1 MTNNRKPLLHLK
13 KNDPVL
19 RTIIERVGRYSIEY
33 REPAFQ
39 TLVRSIVY
47 QQLSGKAAG
56 TIFRRLAEAVGGEPF
71 TPEAILK
78 LSPRRMQSLGLSRQ
92 KRDYIRDLA
101 KHTVAGDIDFAAFH
115 ELEDATIVEQL
126 TAVKGVGLWTVQMF
140 LIFALKRPNVLP
152 IGDLGVRTA
161 IKRAYGL
168 EAMPKP
174 SDVARIAEPWH
185 PYCSVASWYL
195 WRSLDNEGAM

>member
-13 KNDPVL
+13 KSDPVL
-19 RTIIERVGRYSIEY
+19 RAIIERVGKYSIEY

-56 TIFRRLAEAVGGEPF
+56 TIFRRLAEAVGVEPF

-101 KHTVAGDIDFAAFH
+101 KRTVTGEIDFAAFQ
-115 ELEDATIVEQL
+115 ELEDAAIVEQL
-126 TAVKGVGLWTVQMF
+126 TAVKGVGVWTVQMF

-152 IGDLGVRTA
+152 TGDLGVRTA